1 MREFKGEYLGFTFND
16 IHSSA
21 LGIVRTTNGMFQQE
35 LSPTSK
41 DITAAIDGRKDVLYY
56 GTTYSTKN
64 IPISFAFEKLTDV
77 QIQKLKELKNDEK
90 LHRLILDEEPY
101 KYYMCKITGTSVL
114 KHISFVDKNNNKY
127 YNGEGSFTFTCYFPY
142 ALSRF
147 PYFEDYNYLNIP
159 EWNDENDADIL
170 TLEGYK
176 VENIIPKNQIIYED
190 ADNGKFNQMFGNI
203 TDKVHTDDEEVFE
216 NGKFIESLAEPSLT
230 EKLYVDSPVNMESML
245 VKNFPS
251 RAKYGLKKL
260 SSDQLEYH
268 LYNCGDEP
276 LLFGIWLDIR
286 NIDYPAQNLTGSFHI
301 HIDAFK
307 DDEVVPLQL
316 RINYLQNNVQAKND
330 FIYIDFFKQ
339 VIQGYNLVNNQKVAT
354 NNLYNAHIISS
365 NFFDFEPAAEYKIVL
380 YFYRQDIT
388 NSSVYEYNLKT
399 LNPEINLQYVFE

>member
-41 DITAAIDGRKDVLYY
+41 DITAAIDGRSDVLYY
-56 GTTYSTKN
+56 GTTYSTRN
-64 IPISFAFEKLTDV
+64 IPISFAFEKLTDI
-77 QIQKLKELKNDEK
+77 QIQKLKELKNDER

-159 EWNDENDADIL
+159 EWNDENDANIL

-176 VENIIPKNQIIYED
+176 VENIVPKNQIIYED
-190 ADNGKFNQMFGNI
+190 ADNGKFNQMFDNI
-203 TDKVHTDDEEVFE
+203 TGKVHTDAEEVFE
-216 NGKFIESLAEPSLT
+216 NGKFIESLVEPSPA
-230 EKLYVDSPVNMESML
+230 EKLYVESPVNMESML

-260 SSDQLEYH
+260 TSD
-268 LYNCGDEP
+268 
-276 LLFGIWLDIR
+276 
-286 NIDYPAQNLTGSFHI
+286 
-301 HIDAFK
+301 
-307 DDEVVPLQL
+307 
-316 RINYLQNNVQAKND
+316 
-330 FIYIDFFKQ
+330 
-339 VIQGYNLVNNQKVAT
+339 
-354 NNLYNAHIISS
+354 
-365 NFFDFEPAAEYKIVL
+365 
-380 YFYRQDIT
+380 
-388 NSSVYEYNLKT
+388 
-399 LNPEINLQYVFE
+399 